1 MPLFS
6 LSRQEVQSNLFAGLT
21 VGIIALPLSMALA
34 IASGVPPQH
43 GLYTAIIAGI
53 VSALAGGSRLNISGP
68 TAAFVV
74 ILLPIVQTYGFGGL
88 LMSGLMAGILLVL
101 MGLGRVGRFI
111 SMVPYPVIIG
121 FTSGI
126 GVVIAT
132 IQIKDFFGL
141 SVESLEGHYI
151 HKVTVLVQAL
161 PSFRIEELAISAL
174 TLAVLIAWPKLK
186 TRIPP
191 HLVALLLG
199 SVAAWVLAQYV
210 PEMSVATIGSRFD
223 YVVEGV
229 IGHGIPPVAP
239 QFNWPWELANAQGQ
253 PIGLSFSLINTL
265 LSSAIAIAILGALES
280 LLCAVVADG
289 MTGTKHDPNKE
300 LVRQGVSNIVA
311 PFFGGIPSTAA
322 IARTAANIRS
332 GGTTALSPV
341 VHALTIL
348 ASMLLL
354 ADLIA
359 YIPMASM
366 SALLLKVA
374 WNMSEAKH
382 FVRILREAPKS
393 DVATLLTCFLLTVIF
408 DMEIAV
414 ATGIGLAGVL
424 FIKRSIDL
432 MDSKLV
438 EPHEHPHA
446 QDLPN
451 SALIYDINGP
461 MFFGAAQ
468 KALGVLTNIRKEV
481 RFVILDMSDVTMIDM
496 TAIIAMES
504 IINDLRKKQIMI
516 IINNLDARMILKL
529 RRAGLRRIE
538 QQIEY
543 CRDMEESARMIRQVM
558 ESQTLSTA

>member
-1 MPLFS
+1 MLS
-6 LSRQEVQSNLFAGLT
+6 ISRQEIQSNLFAGIT

-53 VSALAGGSRLNISGP
+53 VSSLAGGSKHNISGP

-74 ILLPIVQTYGFGGL
+74 ILLPIVQLYGFGGL

-101 MGLGRVGRFI
+101 MGIGKVGRFI

-132 IQIKDFFGL
+132 IQVKDFFGL
-141 SVESLEGHYI
+141 TVESLDGHYI
-151 HKVTVLVQAL
+151 DKVLTLIQSL
-161 PSFRIEELAISAL
+161 PSFRIEELVISSL
-174 TLAVLIAWPKLK
+174 TLAILIVWPKFK
-186 TRIPP
+186 SRIPP
-191 HLVALLLG
+191 HLVALLLA
-199 SVAAWVLAQYV
+199 SVSAWALGQFS
-210 PEMSVATIGSRFD
+210 PDISVATIGSRFE
-223 YVVEGV
+223 YVIDGV
-229 IGHGIPPVAP
+229 TGHGIPPVAP
-239 QFNWPWELANAQGQ
+239 QFNWPWELPDAQGQ
-253 PIGLSFSLINTL
+253 PIGLSFGLVNTL
-265 LSSAIAIAILGALES
+265 LSSAFAIAILGALES

-289 MTGTKHDPNKE
+289 MAGTKHDPNKE
-300 LVRQGVSNIVA
+300 LLGQGFSNILA

-359 YIPMASM
+359 YIPMAAM

-382 FVRILREAPKS
+382 FIRIIREAPRS

-414 ATGIGLAGVL
+414 ATGIGLASLL

-432 MDSKLV
+432 MDSSLV

-446 QDLPN
+446 ENLPD
-451 SALIYDINGP
+451 SAMIYDINGP

-468 KALGVLTNIRKEV
+468 KALGVLTNIRINT

-504 IINDLRKKQIMI
+504 IINDLRKKEIMI
-516 IINNLDARMILKL
+516 VINNLDPKMILKL
-529 RRAGLRRIE
+529 RKAGLRQID
-538 QQIEY
+538 QQIHFA
-543 CRDMEESARMIRQVM
+543 RDMVESTRIIEEVLDQ
-558 ESQTLSTA
+558 QGTLAT